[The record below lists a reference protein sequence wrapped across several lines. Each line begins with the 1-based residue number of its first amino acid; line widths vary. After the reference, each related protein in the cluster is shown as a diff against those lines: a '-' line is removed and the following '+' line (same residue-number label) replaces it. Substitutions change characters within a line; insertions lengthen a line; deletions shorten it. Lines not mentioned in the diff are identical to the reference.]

1 MLSYPILKPFIVH
14 GHDHAFRDEVLS
26 HLKSLGM
33 LDPVVLD
40 GIADAGK
47 TVIEKFEAESA
58 ACNMAVVL
66 LTPDDKGTT
75 LSGDNYNTARPNVWI
90 ELGYFMARFGRKTG
104 RIVLIYKKGLD
115 IPTDL
120 SGVLYIDATD
130 GIKDQH
136 VARRLLTELDAIA
149 IFLSTPPVSMTHSV
163 AIPTGDLRIEG
174 VVRLTN

>member
-75 LSGDNYNTARPNVWI
+75 ELCAALSA
-90 ELGYFMARFGRKTG
+90 
-104 RIVLIYKKGLD
+104 
-115 IPTDL
+115 
-120 SGVLYIDATD
+120 
-130 GIKDQH
+130 
-136 VARRLLTELDAIA
+136 
-149 IFLSTPPVSMTHSV
+149 HS
-163 AIPTGDLRIEG
+163 
-174 VVRLTN
+174 